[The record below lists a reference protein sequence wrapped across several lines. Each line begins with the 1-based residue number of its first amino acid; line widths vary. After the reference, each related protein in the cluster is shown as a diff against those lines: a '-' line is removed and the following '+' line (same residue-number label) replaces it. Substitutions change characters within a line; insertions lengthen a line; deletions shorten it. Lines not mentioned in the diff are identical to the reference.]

1 MSILEQTSQL
11 TLLKNWLKESCSLP
25 ISNFKL
31 EPLINDASSR
41 QYFRLHLEVNLSHIA
56 MIAPPDKENIIA
68 FITIAK
74 DFARQGICTPDI
86 LAYNLEQGF
95 MLLSDLG
102 NDLYLNI
109 LNPNTVDDLY
119 NRALSVIYQIQT
131 CNPKFPDNKPLELFN
146 EEFIRSEL
154 TLFIDWFLKKHLALK
169 LTDEITNIL
178 ENTFKILIDS
188 AQEQPQVCIHRDYH
202 SRNLLLLENKNVGVL
217 DFQDAVYG
225 PITYDAASLLRDAYI
240 DWPKAQVNRWLLK
253 FYDMINISHQ
263 CTEEKFIR
271 WFDLISLQRHLKIL
285 GIFSRLNYR
294 DNKPH
299 YLPMIGRVLS
309 YMSETCE
316 DYTELSYF
324 KRVLQTKIKP
334 KLYEKEKQ

>member
-1 MSILEQTSQL
+1 MSILEHSSQL
-11 TLLKNWLKESCSLP
+11 TSLKNWLKESCP
-25 ISNFKL
+25 PTISNFEL
-31 EPLINDASSR
+31 VPLINDASSR
-41 QYFRLHLEVNLSHIA
+41 QYFRLRLEDNLTQIA

-68 FITIAK
+68 FIAIAK
-74 DFARQGICTPDI
+74 DFARQGIFTPEI

-119 NRALSVIYQIQT
+119 SRALAVIYQIQS
-131 CNPKFPDNKPLELFN
+131 CNPKFSDDKPLDSFN
-146 EEFIRSEL
+146 EKFIRSEL
-154 TLFIDWFLKKHLALK
+154 TIFIDWFLKKHLE
-169 LTDEITNIL
+169 LTITDKINDIL

-188 AQEQPQVCIHRDYH
+188 AQEQPQVCVHRDYH

-217 DFQDAVYG
+217 DFQDAIYG

-240 DWPKAQVNRWLLK
+240 DWPKDQVDKWILK
-253 FYDMINISHQ
+253 FYDMININHQ
-263 CTEEKFIR
+263 CTPKKFIR

-285 GIFSRLNYR
+285 GIFTRLNYR

-299 YLPMIGRVLS
+299 YLPMFSRILNYIS
-309 YMSETCE
+309 KTCSA
-316 DYTELSYF
+316 YSELSHF
-324 KRVLQTKIKP
+324 KKILQTQIKP
-334 KLYEKEKQ
+334 KLYEKEK

>member
-1 MSILEQTSQL
+1 MSIFEHTSQL
-11 TLLKNWLKESCSLP
+11 TPLRNWLKESCALP
-25 ISNFKL
+25 NSSFEL
-31 EPLINDASSR
+31 QPLINDASSR
-41 QYFRLHLEVNLSHIA
+41 QYFRLRLGNFSHIV
-56 MIAPPDKENIIA
+56 MVAPPDKENIIP

-74 DFARQGICTPDI
+74 DFARQGIYTPEV

-109 LNPNTVDDLY
+109 LNSNTADDLY
-119 NRALSVIYQIQT
+119 SRALSVIYQIQV
-131 CNPKFPDNKPLELFN
+131 CSPKFPDNKSLDLFN
-146 EEFIRSEL
+146 EEYIRFEL
-154 TLFIDWFLKKHLALK
+154 GLFIDWFLKKHIELPI
-169 LTDEITNIL
+169 TNEISNIL
-178 ENTFKILIDS
+178 ENTFRILIDS
-188 AQEQPQVCIHRDYH
+188 ALEQPQVCVHRDYH

-240 DWPKAQVNRWLLK
+240 DWPKEQVDQWVLK
-253 FYDMINISHQ
+253 FYDMVNLKHQ
-263 CTEEKFIR
+263 YTHEKFIR

-299 YLPMIGRVLS
+299 YLSMTSRLLNYIS
-309 YMSETCE
+309 KTCE
-316 DYTELSYF
+316 GYTELSNF
-324 KRVLQTKIKP
+324 KEILHTKIQP
-334 KLYEKEKQ
+334 KLYEKEKK

>member
-1 MSILEQTSQL
+1 MSILEHASQL
-11 TLLKNWLKESCSLP
+11 TSLKNWLKESCSP
-25 ISNFKL
+25 AISNFEL

-41 QYFRLHLEVNLSHIA
+41 QYFRLRLKDNLSHIA
-56 MIAPPDKENIIA
+56 MIAPPDKENLIA

-74 DFARQGICTPDI
+74 DFAHQGINTPAI

-102 NDLYLNI
+102 NDLYLDI
-109 LNPNTVDDLY
+109 LNPHTVDDLY

-131 CNPKFPDNKPLELFN
+131 CNPKFPNNKPLDLFN

-154 TLFIDWFLKKHLALK
+154 AIFIDWFLKKHLDLTI
-169 LTDEITNIL
+169 TDEINNTL
-178 ENTFKILIDS
+178 ENTFKILIHS
-188 AQEQPQVCIHRDYH
+188 AQEQPQVCVHRDYH

-240 DWPKAQVNRWLLK
+240 DWPKSQVDQWLLK
-253 FYDMINISHQ
+253 FYDMISINHQ
-263 CTEEKFIR
+263 CTQEKFIR

-285 GIFSRLNYR
+285 GIFTRLNYR
-294 DNKPH
+294 DNKPN
-299 YLPMIGRVLS
+299 YLPMISRVLN
-309 YMSETCE
+309 YMSKTCD
-316 DYTELSYF
+316 DYSELSHF
-324 KRVLQTKIKP
+324 KEILQNKIKP
-334 KLYEKEKQ
+334 KLFEKENQ